1 MQQAV
6 ELSQEG
12 ALWTGGIER
21 SLPAAAGAAKKL
33 RYEFRYD
40 SQSQPVSS
48 DRNASQESRGPRDA
62 QPRAGRG
69 DSGDEGGGG
78 GRTRTSGTGL
88 MRPLLYHLSYTARA
102 SDMVGPALTSVKQ
115 PGPPSSALD
124 QRRGRGVSPRPRL
137 RVRPL

>member
-21 SLPAAAGAAKKL
+21 SLPVAAGAAKKL
-33 RYEFRYD
+33 ATNFATIPNHNPSYPIAD
-40 SQSQPVSS
+40 
-48 DRNASQESRGPRDA
+48 ASQASRRPRDA

-88 MRPLLYHLSYTARA
+88 MRPLLYHLSYTA
-102 SDMVGPALTSVKQ
+102 
-115 PGPPSSALD
+115 
-124 QRRGRGVSPRPRL
+124 
-137 RVRPL
+137 VRNKSRT

>member
-12 ALWTGGIER
+12 ALGPAV
-21 SLPAAAGAAKKL
+21 SAAAGAAKKL
-33 RYEFRYD
+33 RCEFRYD

-48 DRNASQESRGPRDA
+48 DHSASQESRDPRHA

-69 DSGDEGGGG
+69 DSGYEGGGG

-102 SDMVGPALTSVKQ
+102 SDMVGPAFTSVKQ
-115 PGPPSSALD
+115 PGPPSGARAEARPSRTAEPALA
-124 QRRGRGVSPRPRL
+124 RPT
-137 RVRPL
+137 PLI